1 MKIAICDDDISFTSK
16 LEEIIKQES
25 VNYGKKPEIDVFFD
39 GETLVKSIED
49 GQSYSM
55 IFLDI
60 EMKRMNGITAARRI
74 RQLDRYTLIIYISS
88 YDDYLKE
95 LFEVEPFRFISK
107 PLQLQKLKQ
116 YFGEAIRKIE
126 GLNNIYS
133 YSYNKE
139 EYTVPIKQIVYFESN
154 KRLINIRLNDGTEQ
168 SFYGKLNNVEKEI
181 QKINKHFI
189 RIHQSFLVNY
199 SYVKKMTYSEV
210 VLEHNYDELVL
221 RISEDRRSTVRRKVC
236 EIAGGLQLYND

>member
-139 EYTVPIKQIVYFESN
+139 EYTVPIKEIVYFESN

-199 SYVKKMTYSEV
+199 SYVKRMTYSEV

>member
-1 MKIAICDDDISFTSK
+1 MKIAICDDDISFTSR

-139 EYTVPIKQIVYFESN
+139 EYTVPIKEIVYFESN

-168 SFYGKLNNVEKEI
+168 FFYGKLNNVEKEI

>member
-74 RQLDRYTLIIYISS
+74 RHLDRYTLIIYISS

>member
-139 EYTVPIKQIVYFESN
+139 EYTVPIKEIVYFESN

>member
-1 MKIAICDDDISFTSK
+1 MKIAICDDDISFTSR

-139 EYTVPIKQIVYFESN
+139 EYTVPIKEIVYFESN

>member
-25 VNYGKKPEIDVFFD
+25 VNYGKKPGIDVFFD

-199 SYVKKMTYSEV
+199 SYVKRMTYSEV

>member
-1 MKIAICDDDISFTSK
+1 MRIAICDDDISFTSK

>member
-16 LEEIIKQES
+16 VEEIIKQES

-39 GETLVKSIED
+39 GETLVKSIEN
-49 GQSYSM
+49 GQRYSM
-55 IFLDI
+55 MFLDI
-60 EMKRMNGITAARRI
+60 EMKKMNGITAARRI

>member
-88 YDDYLKE
+88 YDDYLK
-95 LFEVEPFRFISK
+95 FIWHK
-107 PLQLQKLKQ
+107 
-116 YFGEAIRKIE
+116 A
-126 GLNNIYS
+126 
-133 YSYNKE
+133 
-139 EYTVPIKQIVYFESN
+139 VA
-154 KRLINIRLNDGTEQ
+154 
-168 SFYGKLNNVEKEI
+168 SF
-181 QKINKHFI
+181 
-189 RIHQSFLVNY
+189 
-199 SYVKKMTYSEV
+199 
-210 VLEHNYDELVL
+210 
-221 RISEDRRSTVRRKVC
+221 
-236 EIAGGLQLYND
+236 

>member
-39 GETLVKSIED
+39 GETLVKSIEN
-49 GQSYSM
+49 GQRYSM
-55 IFLDI
+55 MFLDI
-60 EMKRMNGITAARRI
+60 EMKKMNGITAARRI

-107 PLQLQKLKQ
+107 PIQLEQLQR
-116 YFGEAIRKIE
+116 YCAEAIKKIE
-126 GLNNIYS
+126 GLDNLFA

-139 EYTVPIKQIVYFESN
+139 EYTVPIKEIVYFESN
-154 KRLINIRLNDGTEQ
+154 KRLINIRMNDGTER
-168 SFYGKLNNVEKEI
+168 SFYGKLNNIEKEI

>member
-1 MKIAICDDDISFTSK
+1 MKIAICDDDVSFTSK

-49 GQSYSM
+49 GQCYSM

-60 EMKRMNGITAARRI
+60 EMKKMNGITAARRI

-139 EYTVPIKQIVYFESN
+139 EYTVPIKEIVYFESN
-154 KRLINIRLNDGTEQ
+154 KRLINIRMNDGTER
-168 SFYGKLNNVEKEI
+168 SFYGKLNNIEKEI

-199 SYVKKMTYSEV
+199 SYVKRMTYSEV

>member
-60 EMKRMNGITAARRI
+60 EMKKMNGITAARRI

>member
-139 EYTVPIKQIVYFESN
+139 EYTVPIKEIVYFESN

-168 SFYGKLNNVEKEI
+168 SFYGKLNNIEKEI

-199 SYVKKMTYSEV
+199 SYIKSMTYSEV
-210 VLEHNYDELVL
+210 VLECKDEEYVL
-221 RISEDRRSTVRRKVC
+221 RISEDRRSTVRQKVC
-236 EIAGGLQLYND
+236 EIAGGSQS